1 MSGLWKSVRHPSLA
15 VRLQF
20 IVATSLLCLVLL
32 GALAEY
38 DRYDTMRDARVDK
51 LRAVTDQAISIAGEL
66 ERQVQAGSLSRD
78 QALRQFRDI
87 VRPIR
92 FDGNSGYLFAYD
104 MDGKTLV
111 LGPTPKVEGTSRL
124 EVADAHG
131 VLFIRAM
138 IDTAR
143 QGGGTV
149 GYWYPKPGTTVA
161 LPKLAYVAPVVG
173 WNLFVGTGLYIDDL
187 RNAAIAGI
195 VRFGAL
201 VGLLILVCAVVAWAV
216 SQSIT
221 RPLRRLHGRMAS
233 LADGDLSTDVAGVDR
248 HDEIGAMALAVQV
261 FRNSGIEMVRLKS
274 ANARAEISA
283 AEEKKRAMAEL
294 AHEFE
299 ASVGGIVQ
307 TVTSSAAEMERTAS
321 SMTSTA
327 EETLR
332 RTTAVASASEQAST
346 NVQSVAS
353 AAEELSI
360 SVGEISRQVATS
372 AAFAAKAVSEAERT
386 DVLVNSLAGAA
397 RKIGAVSSMIGE
409 IAGRTNLLALNA
421 TIEAARAGE
430 AGKGFAVVAAEVK
443 SLATQTA
450 RATGEIS
457 QQIVA
462 IQGATSDTVAAIRSI
477 GATIGQ
483 MNEIAAT
490 IAAAVEEQGAA
501 TREIARN
508 VQQAAAGT
516 AEVSGNI
523 GGVAQTVGETG
534 TAAGHMLGAAGELS
548 AQSDALRGQVERFL
562 GVVRAA

>member
-1 MSGLWKSVRHPSLA
+1 MSGLWRSVRHPSLA
-15 VRLQF
+15 LRLQL

-32 GALAEY
+32 GALAVY
-38 DRYDTMRDARVDK
+38 DRYDVMLDARVEK
-51 LRAVTDQAISIAGEL
+51 LRAVTDQAVSIAGEL
-66 ERQVQAGSLSRD
+66 ERQVQAGSLGRE
-78 QALRQFRDI
+78 QAQQQFRDI

-92 FDGNSGYLFAYD
+92 YDGSAGYLFAYG
-104 MDGKTLV
+104 MDGNTLV
-111 LGPTPKVEGTSRL
+111 LGPTPKVEGTNR
-124 EVADAHG
+124 EVTDAHG
-131 VLFIRAM
+131 VFFVRAM
-138 IDTAR
+138 IQSAR

-161 LPKLAYVAPVVG
+161 LPKLAYVAPVPA

-187 RNAAIAGI
+187 RSAAIAGI
-195 VRFGAL
+195 VRFGVL

-216 SQSIT
+216 SRSIT
-221 RPLRRLHGRMAS
+221 RPLRRLRGRMAS
-233 LADGDLSTDVAGVDR
+233 LADGDLSTDIVGVDR
-248 HDEIGAMALAVQV
+248 HDEIGAMAQAVQV

-274 ANARAEISA
+274 DNARAEISS
-283 AEEKKRAMAEL
+283 AEQKKRAMAEL
-294 AHEFE
+294 ASEFE
-299 ASVGGIVQ
+299 ASVGGIVKM
-307 TVTSSAAEMERTAS
+307 VTAAAADMERTAS
-321 SMTSTA
+321 SMSATT

-332 RTTAVASASEQAST
+332 RTTAVAAASEQAST

-353 AAEELSI
+353 AAEQLSI
-360 SVGEISRQVATS
+360 SVGEISRQVANS
-372 AAFAAKAVSEAERT
+372 ATLAAKAVSEAERT
-386 DVLVNSLAGAA
+386 DVLVSGLADAA
-397 RKIGAVSSMIGE
+397 QKVGAVSSMIGE

-450 RATGEIS
+450 KATGEIS
-457 QQIVA
+457 QQILA
-462 IQGATSDTVAAIRSI
+462 IQGATSDTVAAIGSI

-490 IAAAVEEQGAA
+490 IAAAVEEQGTA

-516 AEVSGNI
+516 TEVCGNI
-523 GGVAQTVGETG
+523 GGVAQAVGETG

-548 AQSDALRGQVERFL
+548 TQSDSLRGQVERFL
-562 GVVRAA
+562 GVVMAA